1 LKVDTSMIY
10 TQVFSHAHEDKITK
24 RELNWVYFAHGSPPF
39 NLVENRAQRKGDD
52 KQRNQLPAAR
62 VASEDDSWFFRN
74 GFQREILEAE
84 ESLGRSIKDNFSC
97 MCMYDIL
104 NVNDEGS
111 LRSLIKSHGRI
122 IVDYP
127 YMVYAAGGEA
137 NVN

>member
-1 LKVDTSMIY
+1 LGLFCSWLTTVNPVENKSRREGY
-10 TQVFSHAHEDKITK
+10 NK
-24 RELNWVYFAHGSPPF
+24 REN
-39 NLVENRAQRKGDD
+39 
-52 KQRNQLPAAR
+52 KQRNQQAAAR

-84 ESLGRSIKDNFSC
+84 ESLGTSIKDNISC

-104 NVNDEGS
+104 NV
-111 LRSLIKSHGRI
+111 

-127 YMVYAAGGEA
+127 YMIYAAGGEA